1 MSLCNDLIG
10 LTYGWGHR
18 PGDGSGKTDCFQLM
32 CEIHQRLGL
41 KDYADDFDWVYR
53 QYAKEGVPAIRLIRW
68 LLQHA
73 RAAGDCQPGDVAML
87 PGTIAAAF
95 ATVSDV
101 GGLVYISNR
110 GRVVQAQTVPPNL
123 KLYRPLP

>member
-10 LTYGWGHR
+10 LMYGWGHR

-41 KDYADDFDWVYR
+41 KDYADDFDWAYR
-53 QYAKEGVPAIRLIRW
+53 QFPVDGVPRIRLVRW
-68 LLQHA
+68 LLENA
-73 RAAGDCQPGDVAML
+73 SPAMTVQPGDVAMMQNV
-87 PGTIAAAF
+87 AAF

-101 GGLVYISNR
+101 GGLVYIGGS
-110 GRVVQAQTVPPNL
+110 GRVVHAQVVPPNL
-123 KLYRPLP
+123 RLFRPRP

>member
-10 LTYGWGHR
+10 LSYGYGHR
-18 PGDGSGKTDCFQLM
+18 PGDGSGQTDCFQLM
-32 CEIHQRLGL
+32 CVVHQRLGM

-53 QYAKEGVPAIRLIRW
+53 HYAKESVPAIRLVRW
-68 LLQHA
+68 LLQHSTA
-73 RAAGDCQPGDVAML
+73 SVEQQPGDVAML

-101 GGLVYISNR
+101 GGLVYIGNR
-110 GRVVQAQTVPPNL
+110 GRVVQAPTVPPNL